1 MSTQDVGKGDATVA
15 LTEINAAAGP
25 TLDVDIEKRYRDG
38 TTIRAAFELPSNPP
52 RVSIVFGPSGAGKTT
67 LLRCIAGL
75 ETPTRG
81 RIQYGGKIWSQCG
94 APHWVPPQKRSTG
107 YLFQDFALFPHLTV
121 HRNIEFG
128 LGALPRN
135 QRRRKVD
142 AISARLG
149 LEGLADHRPG
159 ELSGGEQQRVAL
171 ARVLVREPRI
181 LLLDEPFSAL
191 DQRTRDR
198 VRSYL
203 GKFLSHLEIPAL
215 VVTHDWVDALAL
227 GDEMMVLNRG
237 LLLQRG
243 SPQEVLTR
251 PALREVAAAVG
262 VDTIVQGRVVER
274 DGGVVRLRVGT
285 AELIG
290 VDPGGQETSF
300 WVCIRGEDVT
310 LEQGLALR
318 SSARNHLSGHVKD
331 LLPQGT
337 LTKVVLDVGFELVAL
352 VTRQASQDLDLAPG
366 VPVSA
371 VCKAS
376 IVHLIPR
383 G

>member
-1 MSTQDVGKGDATVA
+1 MLPWPGSWFANPGFSYLTSPFRHWTKGRGTAS
-15 LTEINAAAGP
+15 GP
-25 TLDVDIEKRYRDG
+25 TWES
-38 TTIRAAFELPSNPP
+38 FS
-52 RVSIVFGPSGAGKTT
+52 
-67 LLRCIAGL
+67 
-75 ETPTRG
+75 PTWK
-81 RIQYGGKIWSQCG
+81 Y
-94 APHWVPPQKRSTG
+94 
-107 YLFQDFALFPHLTV
+107 
-121 HRNIEFG
+121 
-128 LGALPRN
+128 
-135 QRRRKVD
+135 
-142 AISARLG
+142 
-149 LEGLADHRPG
+149 
-159 ELSGGEQQRVAL
+159 
-171 ARVLVREPRI
+171 
-181 LLLDEPFSAL
+181 
-191 DQRTRDR
+191 
-198 VRSYL
+198 
-203 GKFLSHLEIPAL
+203 PAL

-251 PALREVAAAVG
+251 PAPREVAAAVG